1 VELPPCGL
9 YRTTEAIGPV
19 PADRLVYFH
28 DHGDPGPGIYLPVA
42 WRKNRAVFAE
52 QGVTLPDPSLA
63 RTLRPLLAEG
73 LYRVEQS
80 FTCCERN
87 CRTFE
92 RDLLVQLGYD
102 GAARPILFVPIWT
115 DEGLDFPE
123 RGQRVDDLRLARL
136 GHLIVPTGRSARPAH
151 LH

>member
-1 VELPPCGL
+1 GIPTSSETEAGGPARRPTPRPERDVELPPCGL

-73 LYRVEQS
+73 LYRVEQI

-92 RDLLVQLGYD
+92 RD
-102 GAARPILFVPIWT
+102 
-115 DEGLDFPE
+115 
-123 RGQRVDDLRLARL
+123 
-136 GHLIVPTGRSARPAH
+136 
-151 LH
+151 